1 MGLVGARQRLVAR
14 QHWEELTAVAELIRR
29 RPPPDAD
36 PAVLLYGMPEAAS
49 EDAAADLAA
58 QLHVTASMAAGLI
71 HLAWDLAVK
80 LPLTRAALRD
90 GVIDIDKARIIAM
103 QCLPLTPEEA
113 RRAERV
119 LFGLGIEEMT
129 RGMIRDRIGCAVIAV
144 NPGAARKRREEA
156 EKTKRV
162 EVFPE
167 LSGNTHISGRELPP
181 ALALLA
187 DQNIDARARQLKAA
201 GVPGDMD
208 CLRALAYLE
217 MLGAGT
223 PHPASPPDPSTA
235 AHNPGNGG
243 NGPGDSGDD
252 GNGPG
257 GPHPGN
263 PESATGPAGVGAKGN
278 PPTL

>member
-71 HLAWDLAVK
+71 HLAWDLVVK

-103 QCLPLTPEEA
+103 QCLLLTPEEA
-113 RRAERV
+113 RRAERI

-144 NPGAARKRREEA
+144 NPDAARKRREDA
-156 EKTKRV
+156 ERNGRV
-162 EVFPE
+162 EIFPE

-181 ALALLA
+181 ALAP
-187 DQNIDARARQLKAA
+187 AA
-201 GVPGDMD
+201 SSAPPGDMD
-208 CLRALAYLE
+208 RLRTLAYLE

-223 PHPASPPDPSTA
+223 PHPASPPGPGAGTA
-235 AHNPGNGG
+235 AGDPGNDA
-243 NGPGDSGDD
+243 N
-252 GNGPG
+252 
-257 GPHPGN
+257 
-263 PESATGPAGVGAKGN
+263 
-278 PPTL
+278 